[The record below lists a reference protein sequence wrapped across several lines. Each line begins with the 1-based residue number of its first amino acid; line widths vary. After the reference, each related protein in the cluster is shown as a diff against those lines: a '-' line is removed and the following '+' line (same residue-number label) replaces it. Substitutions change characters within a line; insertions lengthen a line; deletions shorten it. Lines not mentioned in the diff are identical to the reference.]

1 MTMRAFSNANQD
13 AFLNA
18 FGQLIQTST
27 GSTFTGMVEVLPV
40 SIEAAGGFIESV
52 ETFVTMKKT
61 DMVSTG
67 IDIGTVLIIE
77 GENQLI
83 YNIED
88 DLSGMVNCY
97 FRTSAGQSFA
107 ENY

>member
-1 MTMRAFSNANQD
+1 MRAFSNAHLD

-27 GSTFTGMVEVLPV
+27 GSTFTGIVEVLPV

-52 ETFVTMKKT
+52 ETFVTMKKA

-67 IDIGTVLIIE
+67 ITIGTVLIID
-77 GENQLI
+77 GVNQTI

-97 FRTSAGQSFA
+97 FRNTASQSFA
-107 ENY
+107 EDY

>member
-1 MTMRAFSNANQD
+1 MRAFSNANQD

-18 FGQLIQTST
+18 FGESIETST
-27 GSTFTGMVEVLPV
+27 GSTFTGIVEVLPV

-52 ETFVTMKKT
+52 ETFVSTKKGNLT
-61 DMVSTG
+61 TAN
-67 IDIGTVLIIE
+67 ITIGTVLIIN
-77 GENQLI
+77 GENQTI

-97 FRTSAGQSFA
+97 FRTSASQSFA
-107 ENY
+107 EDY

>member
-1 MTMRAFSNANQD
+1 MRAFSNANQD

-18 FGQLIQTST
+18 FGESIETST
-27 GSTFTGMVEVLPV
+27 GSTFTGIVEVLPV
-40 SIEAAGGFIESV
+40 SIESGGGFIEST
-52 ETFVTMKKT
+52 ETYVTMRKEDLKAAN
-61 DMVSTG
+61 VV
-67 IDIGTVLIIE
+67 IGTVLIIE
-77 GENQLI
+77 GENQTI

-107 ENY
+107 EDY

>member
-1 MTMRAFSNANQD
+1 MRAFTDANQD

-27 GSTFTGMVEVLPV
+27 GSTFTGIVEVLPV

-52 ETFVTMKKT
+52 ETFVTMKKDDLGT
-61 DMVSTG
+61 ANVG
-67 IDIGTVLIIE
+67 IGTVLIID
-77 GENQLI
+77 GVNQTI

-88 DLSGMVNCY
+88 DRSGMVNCY
-97 FRTSAGQSFA
+97 FRTTAGQSFA
-107 ENY
+107 EDY

>member
-1 MTMRAFSNANQD
+1 MRVFKDTQCD

-18 FGQLIQTST
+18 FGQSIQTCT
-27 GSTFTGMVEVLPV
+27 GSTFTGIVEVLPV

-52 ETFVTMKKT
+52 ETYLTIRKDDLITANVA
-61 DMVSTG
+61 
-67 IDIGTVLIIE
+67 IGTVLIID
-77 GENQLI
+77 GVNQTI

-97 FRTSAGQSFA
+97 FRTSAGASFA
-107 ENY
+107 EDY

>member
-1 MTMRAFSNANQD
+1 MRAFTNANQD

-27 GSTFTGMVEVLPV
+27 GSTFTGIVEVLPV

-52 ETFVTMKKT
+52 ETFVSTKKENLT
-61 DMVSTG
+61 TSN
-67 IDIGTVLIIE
+67 IKIGTVLIID
-77 GENQLI
+77 GLSQTI

-88 DLSGMVNCY
+88 DLSGIVNCY
-97 FRTSAGQSFA
+97 FRTTSGQSFA
-107 ENY
+107 EDY

>member
-1 MTMRAFSNANQD
+1 MRAFTNANQD

-27 GSTFTGMVEVLPV
+27 GSTFTGIVEVLPV

-52 ETFVTMKKT
+52 ETFVTMKK
-61 DMVSTG
+61 DDLSTAN
-67 IDIGTVLIIE
+67 IAIGTVLIID
-77 GENQLI
+77 GVNQTI

-88 DLSGMVNCY
+88 DRSGMVNCY
-97 FRTSAGQSFA
+97 FRTTAGQSFA
-107 ENY
+107 EDY

>member
-1 MTMRAFSNANQD
+1 MRAFSNGQID

-18 FGQLIQTST
+18 FGQSIQTST
-27 GSTFTGMVEVLPV
+27 GSTFTGIVEVLPV

-52 ETFVTMKKT
+52 ETFVSMRKS
-61 DMVSTG
+61 DLSTANVT
-67 IDIGTVLIIE
+67 IGTVLIID
-77 GENQLI
+77 GVNQTI
-83 YNIED
+83 KNIED

-107 ENY
+107 EDY

>member
-1 MTMRAFSNANQD
+1 MRAFTNANQD

-27 GSTFTGMVEVLPV
+27 GSTFTGIVEVLPV

-52 ETFVTMKKT
+52 ETFVTMKK
-61 DMVSTG
+61 DDLSTAN
-67 IDIGTVLIIE
+67 IAIGTVLII
-77 GENQLI
+77 GGVNQTI

-107 ENY
+107 EDY

>member
-1 MTMRAFSNANQD
+1 MRAFSNGHKD

-27 GSTFTGMVEVLPV
+27 GSTFKGILEVLPV
-40 SIEAAGGFIESV
+40 SIESGGGFIEST
-52 ETFVTMKKT
+52 ETYVTMRKDDLKAAN
-61 DMVSTG
+61 VV
-67 IDIGTVLIIE
+67 IGTVLILN
-77 GENQLI
+77 GVSQTI

-97 FRTSAGQSFA
+97 YRTSVGQSFA
-107 ENY
+107 EDY